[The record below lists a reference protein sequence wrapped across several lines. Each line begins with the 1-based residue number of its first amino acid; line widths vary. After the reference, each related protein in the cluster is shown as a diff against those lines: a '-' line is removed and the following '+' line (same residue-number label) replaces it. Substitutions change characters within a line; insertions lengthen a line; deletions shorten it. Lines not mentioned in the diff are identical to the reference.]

1 MLTRRL
7 AIVVTAAAL
16 GLGGMATSA
25 LADDGPVRVIGERV
39 MDGDRILR
47 GGKLTCWTREGRKV
61 RFSDR
66 AGDELIEV
74 GDVGP
79 VRVVEPVTAGGDG
92 GGDGD
97 GDVVVV
103 PEERLSIAVPA
114 RELPRKVAGKRWRQA
129 RVIHLT
135 CVWEGRPR
143 R

>member
-47 GGKLTCWTREGRKV
+47 GGKLTCWTRDGRKV

-66 AGDELIEV
+66 AVDELVEV

-79 VRVVEPVTAGGDG
+79 VRVVEPVPAGGDG
-92 GGDGD
+92 E
-97 GDVVVV
+97 VVVV

-114 RELPRKVAGKRWRQA
+114 RKLPRKVVGKRWRQT
-129 RVIHLT
+129 RLIHLT
-135 CVWEGRPR
+135 CVWEGMPR

>member
-39 MDGDRILR
+39 VDGDRILR
-47 GGKLTCWTREGRKV
+47 GGKLTCWTRDGRKV

-66 AGDELIEV
+66 AVDELVEV

-79 VRVVEPVTAGGDG
+79 VRVVEPVPA
-92 GGDGD
+92 DGD
-97 GDVVVV
+97 GEVVVV

-129 RVIHLT
+129 RVVHLT

>member
-47 GGKLTCWTREGRKV
+47 GGKLTCWTRDGRKV

-66 AGDELIEV
+66 AVDELVEV

-79 VRVVEPVTAGGDG
+79 VRVVEPVQAGGDG
-92 GGDGD
+92 E
-97 GDVVVV
+97 VVVV

-114 RELPRKVAGKRWRQA
+114 RKLPRKVVGKRWRQTGL
-129 RVIHLT
+129 IHLT
-135 CVWEGRPR
+135 CVWEGMPR